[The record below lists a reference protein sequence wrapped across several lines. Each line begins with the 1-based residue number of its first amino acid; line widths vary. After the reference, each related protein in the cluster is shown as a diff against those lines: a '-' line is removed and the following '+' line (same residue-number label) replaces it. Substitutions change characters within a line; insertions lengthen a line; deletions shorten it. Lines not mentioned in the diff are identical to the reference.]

1 MGGRTQAKCWDLP
14 PFSSNLTN
22 VRGNG
27 FCFRSHGFD
36 NTLQLKVLLGIQP
49 IEAWFKLDVYNIV
62 TYFFGFAVA
71 TFWDYHSTTLFNRA
85 LAPNH
90 FTMTNSTRSNQEQLS
105 PPHSFIFD
113 ILESPAFRKYCTWWV
128 FSALYLAVPGFSWL
142 YLALPRCAMI
152 YLSHT
157 ATVWLKCF
165 GIYRLKCSKA
175 LSGGVG

>member
-1 MGGRTQAKCWDLP
+1 MWGPMGSALGATVLTIRWK
-14 PFSSNLTN
+14 FSLAFSQY
-22 VRGNG
+22 V
-27 FCFRSHGFD
+27 
-36 NTLQLKVLLGIQP
+36 
-49 IEAWFKLDVYNIV
+49 EAWFKLDVYNNV

-128 FSALYLAVPGFSWL
+128 FSALYLAVPGFTWL
-142 YLALPRCAMI
+142 CPAVPGSALVCHDLPFHRMP
-152 YLSHT
+152 HT
-157 ATVWLKCF
+157 ATDWPKCF
-165 GIYRLKCSKA
+165 CIYRLKCSKA
-175 LSGGVG
+175 ISGWTGG